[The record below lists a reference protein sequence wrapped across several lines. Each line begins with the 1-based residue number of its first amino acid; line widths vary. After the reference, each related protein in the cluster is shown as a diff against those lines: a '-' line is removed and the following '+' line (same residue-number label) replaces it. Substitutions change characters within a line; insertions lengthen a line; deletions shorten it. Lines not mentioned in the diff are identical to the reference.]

1 MPLDRRTLLLA
12 ALASS
17 GARAAHAAEGVALQD
32 VIGDL
37 QPLPQATIYVAREI
51 ITMDPTRPRA
61 EAVAVVGG
69 RIAAVGS
76 RAELEAL
83 AGAQSYRIDET
94 FQDRVLIAGFV
105 EQHVHPVLTGLMVV
119 AEVIAIED
127 WDTVA
132 GFSPAV
138 RDPDGYMA
146 RLKAALAAHADRDAV
161 FLTWG
166 YHHYFHGPMSRALL
180 DELAPDFPVIVWHR
194 SQHEVFLNSR
204 VMERYGVD
212 EAFLASFTPSQ
223 AGQADFARGHFFEQG
238 TLKVLER
245 IAPAMATPDRLRRGL
260 EFSETYYLRQGITTA
275 CEPGGFL
282 SRPLQDAINAVHSDD
297 ATPFNHYFIPDG
309 KSFAALYPGDP
320 ERMIA
325 ETRAILGW
333 GSGRTRFLPQQIKLL
348 TDGAIYSQ
356 LMQMKDGYTD
366 GHRGAWIMDPDVFGY
381 AFQSYWDADYQ
392 IHVHNNGDAGMDVLL
407 DNLEQAQR
415 RRPRFDHRT
424 VIVHFGFATPEQ
436 VARAGRL
443 GAIVSA
449 NPYYVT
455 ALSGRYAEVGIGRQ
469 RAQRMVPL
477 GDAQRAGMSISFHS
491 DMPMAPAKP
500 LQLVWSA
507 INRLSAEGQVM
518 GEDQKVDLDTA
529 LKAVTIDAA
538 YSIQLEKELGSITP
552 GKYANF
558 TVLEESPYAVEPM
571 ALKDIAVWGTVL
583 EGRVQ
588 PAAPATA
595 ATGLAN
601 PAAVFC
607 VEQGG
612 RHETRTTPAGE
623 AGVCVLPDGRE
634 VDEWEYFRERHT
646 QAPHQGTT
654 HAALRPDVAKAWRL
668 ASSRAGNDLGLCADP
683 GGLLRSLAQA
693 VAGGTSPMRRG

>member
-12 ALASS
+12 AVAASGS
-17 GARAAHAAEGVALQD
+17 RPVFAADGVALQD

-51 ITMDPTRPRA
+51 ITMDPARPRA
-61 EAVAVVGG
+61 EAVAVVGE

-83 AGAQSYRIDET
+83 AGAQPFRVDET
-94 FQDRVLIAGFV
+94 FQDKVLIAGFV
-105 EQHVHPVLTGLMVV
+105 EQHVHPVLTGLMVM

-132 GFSPAV
+132 GFSPAA
-138 RDPDGYMA
+138 RDPDRYMA
-146 RLKAALAAHADRDAV
+146 RLKAALTAHRDKDEV

-212 EAFLASFTPSQ
+212 AAYVATFTTSQ
-223 AGQADFARGHFFEQG
+223 AEQSDLAAGHFFEQG
-238 TLKVLER
+238 MLKVLER
-245 IAPAMATPDRLRRGL
+245 IGPAMATPERLRRGL

-282 SRPLQDAINAVHSDD
+282 SKPLQDAINAVYADD

-309 KSFAALYPGDP
+309 KSFAALHPGDP

-325 ETRAILGW
+325 ETRATLSW
-333 GSGRTRFLPQQIKLL
+333 GSGRARFLPQQIKLF

-356 LMQMKDGYTD
+356 LMQMRDGYTD
-366 GHRGAWIMDPDVFGY
+366 GHQGAWITDPDQFG
-381 AFQSYWDADYQ
+381 AMFQAYWDAGYQ

-407 DNLEQAQR
+407 GNLEAAQR

-424 VIVHFGFATPEQ
+424 VLVHFGFATPEQ
-436 VARAGRL
+436 VTRAAGL

-455 ALSGRYAEVGIGRQ
+455 ALSGRYAEIGIGPE
-469 RAQRMVPL
+469 RARRMVPL
-477 GDAQRAGMSISFHS
+477 GDAHRAGMSISFHS

-507 INRLSAEGQVM
+507 VNRLSAEGQVM

-538 YSIQLEKELGSITP
+538 YSIRLEDEVGSITP

-558 TVLEESPYAVEPM
+558 TVLEESPYAVEPI

-588 PAAPATA
+588 PAAATTA
-595 ATGLAN
+595 AIGLAN
-601 PAAVFC
+601 PAAV
-607 VEQGG
+607 
-612 RHETRTTPAGE
+612 
-623 AGVCVLPDGRE
+623 
-634 VDEWEYFRERHT
+634 
-646 QAPHQGTT
+646 
-654 HAALRPDVAKAWRL
+654 
-668 ASSRAGNDLGLCADP
+668 
-683 GGLLRSLAQA
+683 
-693 VAGGTSPMRRG
+693 